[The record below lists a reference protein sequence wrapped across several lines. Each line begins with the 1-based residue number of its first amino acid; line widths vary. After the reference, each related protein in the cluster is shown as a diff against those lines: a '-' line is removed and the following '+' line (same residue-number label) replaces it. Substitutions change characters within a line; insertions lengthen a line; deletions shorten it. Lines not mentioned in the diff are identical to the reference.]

1 MTQQKSSDVIYVD
14 ITSAAALT
22 GREKQTIC
30 RLLSQALNVKNV
42 VLQEKTD
49 ESLIGGFQIQMASC
63 LIDLSVKRKLKQI
76 TDILSR
82 SSIQRKDLNHIP
94 EFMMQIKQSGVLN
107 AHVENIGRIA
117 SVKDGIVR
125 VLGMK
130 QVKAGE
136 LICFEDNVFGI
147 VLNINIDFCD
157 VVLLMQSKTLNEGDI
172 AIQTGNVLKVPV
184 GKALVGR
191 VVNALGQ
198 PIDDKG
204 KIETKQFMPTEAVAP
219 GIVDRVPV
227 KTPFQT
233 GIKVI
238 DALIPIGLGQ
248 RELIIGDR
256 QTGKTSLLIDAILNQ
271 KKENAHRLAKDKIYC
286 VYVAIGQKQSSVA
299 DVVRVLEE
307 NGAMDYTCVVC
318 ATASDT
324 AAQQYIAPFTATT
337 IAEYFRD
344 KGMNAIV
351 FYDDLSKHA
360 DAYRQ
365 LSLLLRRPAGREA
378 YPGDIFYLHSR
389 LLERAAAMNE
399 KNGGGSL
406 TAIPVVETQEGDVSA
421 YIPTNVIS
429 ITDGQIF
436 LESTLFHQGIR
447 PAVNIGLSVSRVG
460 SKAQFPLIAGLSG
473 SMKLELSQYREMLSF
488 AQIASDLDISAQALL
503 QKGVR
508 LTECLKQNVH
518 SPLTPIDEFLCL
530 YIVKKGFYDNVNLES
545 IRLFEDKILQ
555 YLHENYSDV
564 IEKINLMAKELSFDL
579 AKQLD
584 EAIKEALTFCMLQKE
599 DK

>member
-30 RLLSQALNVKNV
+30 RLLSQALNVKNI
-42 VLQEKTD
+42 VLKEKTD

-94 EFMMQIKQSGVLN
+94 EFMMHIKQSGVLN

-157 VVLLMQSKTLNEGDI
+157 VVLLTQSKTLNEGDI

-238 DALIPIGLGQ
+238 DSLIPVGLGQ

-271 KKENAHRLAKDKIYC
+271 KKENAHRLEKDKIYC

-318 ATASDT
+318 ASASDT

-344 KGMNAIV
+344 KGMNAVV

-399 KNGGGSL
+399 KNGGGWL
-406 TAIPVVETQEGDVSA
+406 
-421 YIPTNVIS
+421 
-429 ITDGQIF
+429 
-436 LESTLFHQGIR
+436 
-447 PAVNIGLSVSRVG
+447 
-460 SKAQFPLIAGLSG
+460 
-473 SMKLELSQYREMLSF
+473 
-488 AQIASDLDISAQALL
+488 
-503 QKGVR
+503 
-508 LTECLKQNVH
+508 
-518 SPLTPIDEFLCL
+518 
-530 YIVKKGFYDNVNLES
+530 
-545 IRLFEDKILQ
+545 
-555 YLHENYSDV
+555 
-564 IEKINLMAKELSFDL
+564 
-579 AKQLD
+579 
-584 EAIKEALTFCMLQKE
+584 
-599 DK
+599 